1 MKFDSHNY
9 IKKIHILHKMFTKKK
24 IAGYDIYIPLQY
36 TQFISHCISLVYLF
50 IYLHSF
56 MIFYNFTYV
65 FLAYSPSISMPSRS
79 MLFPPH
85 TSLWF
90 LFMYSFCFMTYN
102 FNQGSVWSYSLQ
114 DTGIRK
120 SIINRNDSNSPKIYQ
135 CQIIQM

>member
-24 IAGYDIYIPLQY
+24 IAGYEESLQY

-56 MIFYNFTYV
+56 MIFYNFTCA
-65 FLAYSPSISMPSRS
+65 FFAYSPSISMPSWS

-90 LFMYSFCFMTYN
+90 LLMYSFCFMTYN

-120 SIINRNDSNSPKIYQ
+120 SIINHNDSNSPKIYQ
-135 CQIIQM
+135 YQIIQM